1 MAAVIGIIFLIII
14 NLIIWLLFL
23 PYYTEKRASALQEE
37 LVSRH
42 YDEVENMYRQMRGW
56 RHDYHNHIQI
66 LKAHMAMKQYEEAT
80 VYLDRLEEDL
90 TAVNTMIRT
99 GNQMI
104 DAILNSK
111 LSLMKEKAIRADAT
125 VFVPKKL
132 PVPDTD
138 LAVLL
143 GNLLDNAMEACGQL
157 EASERFIRIYMDV
170 LKGQLY
176 LSVTN
181 SMKGRAV
188 KPDKPFYTTKQGGH
202 GYGIWRVK
210 SVVEKHGGYLNQQS
224 EEGVFVTEVGI
235 PIAVPEPKRVP

>member
-1 MAAVIGIIFLIII
+1 MAIII
-14 NLIIWLLFL
+14 GSVLLVTINLLLWLIFL
-23 PYYTEKRASALQEE
+23 PYYTERKANAMQEE
-37 LVSRH
+37 LVTRH
-42 YDEVENMYRQMRGW
+42 YDEVENMYRKMRGW

-66 LKAHMAMKQYEEAT
+66 LKAHMAMKQYEEAA

-90 TAVNTMIRT
+90 DTVDTVIRT

-111 LSLMKEKAIRADAT
+111 LSLMKEREIKADAT
-125 VFVPKKL
+125 VFVPKTL
-132 PVPDTD
+132 SVPDTD

-157 EASERFIRIYMDV
+157 EAPERFIRIYMDV

-210 SVVEKHGGYLNQQS
+210 GIVEKHGGYLNQQS
-224 EEGVFVTEVGI
+224 EEGVFATEVSI
-235 PIAVPEPKRVP
+235 PLAVSG